1 MTKKII
7 GSILFLILLNNCGF
21 SPIYSG
27 DIKKILISKSE
38 IVGDKNL
45 AFDLEQKLNFSK
57 DEKNLNAFIFKAQIY
72 DTIENSLLDSRGI
85 ATEELLR
92 LTISYQFIDK
102 NGTLIYQDVI
112 KKDKRII
119 VSDNL
124 VNNTLIK
131 NQEKKIMLEAM
142 IQNILFKS
150 KISLR

>member
-7 GSILFLILLNNCGF
+7 SNILFLIFLNNCGF
-21 SPIYSG
+21 STIYTG

-57 DEKNLNAFIFKAQIY
+57 DEKNLNAYIFKAQIY
-72 DTIENSLLDSRGI
+72 DAIENSVLDSRGI

-102 NGTLIYQDVI
+102 NGILIYQDVI

-124 VNNTLIK
+124 VNNNLIK
-131 NQEKKIMLEAM
+131 NQEKRIMLDAM
-142 IQNILFKS
+142 VQNILFKS

>member
-7 GSILFLILLNNCGF
+7 SGILFLILLNNCGF

-57 DEKNLNAFIFKAQIY
+57 DEKNLNAYIFKAQIY
-72 DTIENSLLDSRGI
+72 DAIENSLLDSRGI
-85 ATEELLR
+85 ATEESLR

-112 KKDKRII
+112 KKDKRITL
-119 VSDNL
+119 SDNL

-131 NQEKKIMLEAM
+131 NQEKKIMLDAM
-142 IQNILFKS
+142 VQNILFKS

>member
-1 MTKKII
+1 MTRKII
-7 GSILFLILLNNCGF
+7 SSILFLIFLNSCGF
-21 SPIYSG
+21 SQIYSG

-57 DEKNLNAFIFKAQIY
+57 DEKDLNAYIFKAQIY
-72 DTIENSLLDSRGI
+72 DAIENSLLDSRGI

-102 NGTLIYQDVI
+102 NGILIYQDVI

-131 NQEKKIMLEAM
+131 NQEKKIMLDAM
-142 IQNILFKS
+142 VQNILFKS

>member
-45 AFDLEQKLNFSK
+45 AFNLEQKLNFSK
-57 DEKNLNAFIFKAQIY
+57 DEKDLNAYIFKAQIY
-72 DTIENSLLDSRGI
+72 DSIENSLLDSRGI
-85 ATEELLR
+85 ATEEILK

-102 NGTLIYQDVI
+102 SGTVIYQDVI
-112 KKDKRII
+112 AKDKRIV

-124 VNNTLIK
+124 ANNSIVK
-131 NQEKKIMLEAM
+131 NQEKKIMLDAM
-142 IQNILFKS
+142 VQNILFKS

>member
-7 GSILFLILLNNCGF
+7 SSILFLILLNNCGF

-45 AFDLEQKLNFSK
+45 AFNLEQKLNFSK
-57 DEKNLNAFIFKAQIY
+57 DEKNLNAYIFKAQIF

-112 KKDKRII
+112 KKDKRITL
-119 VSDNL
+119 SDNL

-131 NQEKKIMLEAM
+131 NQEKKIMLDAM
-142 IQNILFKS
+142 VQNILFKS

>member
-57 DEKNLNAFIFKAQIY
+57 DEKNLNAYIFKAQIF
-72 DTIENSLLDSRGI
+72 DAIENSLLDSRGI

-112 KKDKRII
+112 KKDKRITL
-119 VSDNL
+119 SDNL

-131 NQEKKIMLEAM
+131 NQEKKIMLDAM
-142 IQNILFKS
+142 VQNILFKS

>member
-7 GSILFLILLNNCGF
+7 SSILFLIFLSNCGF

-45 AFDLEQKLNFSK
+45 AFNLEQKLNFSK
-57 DEKNLNAFIFKAQIY
+57 DEKDLNAYIFKAQIY
-72 DTIENSLLDSRGI
+72 DSIENSLLDSRGI
-85 ATEELLR
+85 ATEEILK

-102 NGTLIYQDVI
+102 SGTVIYQDVI
-112 KKDKRII
+112 AKDKRIV

-124 VNNTLIK
+124 VNNSIVK
-131 NQEKKIMLEAM
+131 NQEKKIMLDAM
-142 IQNILFKS
+142 VQNILFKS

>member
-45 AFDLEQKLNFSK
+45 AFNLEQKLNFSK
-57 DEKNLNAFIFKAQIY
+57 DEKDLNAYIFKAQIY
-72 DTIENSLLDSRGI
+72 DSIENSLLDSRGI
-85 ATEELLR
+85 ATEEILK

-102 NGTLIYQDVI
+102 SGTVIYQDVI
-112 KKDKRII
+112 AKDKRIV

-124 VNNTLIK
+124 VNNSIVK
-131 NQEKKIMLEAM
+131 NQEKKIMLDAM
-142 IQNILFKS
+142 VQNILFKS